1 MDQKRGL
8 GFWFLIVIACLLA
21 IWFILGQ
28 TLCIF
33 FYDFTVSLGFQDS
46 INDVTAVGVA
56 FNKGFGIA
64 DTLFYIPLLISGII
78 GILKK
83 KRMGI
88 YLMFSA
94 LAITVYWPIV
104 CLSAVY
110 FAKGDPGW
118 NLTSYAEYTM
128 ILSLITVYGVWGMC
142 FVYINRA
149 RLIK

>member
-1 MDQKRGL
+1 MY
-8 GFWFLIVIACLLA
+8 A
-21 IWFILGQ
+21 IRSYYVWFILGQ

-94 LAITVYWPIV
+94 LAITV
-104 CLSAVY
+104 
-110 FAKGDPGW
+110 
-118 NLTSYAEYTM
+118 SYN
-128 ILSLITVYGVWGMC
+128 
-142 FVYINRA
+142 FV
-149 RLIK
+149 